1 MNKAN
6 KINENQND
14 IKDIKNESPKSRF
27 KEMITPDFIKFIMNY
42 DKDSKN
48 DKSNKL
54 NDIENKDDLKES
66 NNIKLTEN
74 KEENYDD
81 ICNNICENSGNIK
94 PKEMTEHEKLK
105 EQINKEIED
114 LYQLSLKN
122 SQNKNRKN
130 TNKNIKKEIIKPMEY
145 SNHYRFDDD
154 EFKENNT
161 EFI

>member
-1 MNKAN
+1 
-6 KINENQND
+6 
-14 IKDIKNESPKSRF
+14 
-27 KEMITPDFIKFIMNY
+27 
-42 DKDSKN
+42 
-48 DKSNKL
+48 
-54 NDIENKDDLKES
+54 
-66 NNIKLTEN
+66 
-74 KEENYDD
+74 
-81 ICNNICENSGNIK
+81 
-94 PKEMTEHEKLK
+94 MTEHEKLK